1 MGAGGGAD
9 ELLDEEGVALGALD
23 DHVDLV
29 VGEHGRRTRRRQA
42 GDQLADLGGV
52 ERLEGHPVHALE
64 ARPLGDL
71 GAQRVL
77 AVQVVGAVGRDERHR
92 LAERA
97 GEQEAHQVT
106 GRLVGPVEV
115 LDHEDERLL
124 LGGGLE
130 EGVHGIEQRGPVE
143 WGPMLAP
150 PEPLAGLVDH
160 PAAGREAV
168 QGGVVAG
175 DGGEHL
181 GGRDLEAAEDLGEGE
196 VGQGAV
202 GEVEAVA
209 GDDLPAEVEGAVA
222 QRGEEAGLADA
233 GVAGEEDDAAAGRA
247 VSPDATMPSRR
258 VRSSSSASRPT
269 RGAVVTGAMQPIM
282 SVGGDSGASGFG
294 GRADHRVS
302 RSSWRCR
309 GGVRDSSSP
318 ALAATGATGADGAPV
333 LADPVHAVLEL
344 CVDQQV
350 VHVSFPSSV
359 PGRFPV

>member
-29 VGEHGRRTRRRQA
+29 VGEHRAAAPDRDQA
-42 GDQLADLGGV
+42 GDQLAHLGGV
-52 ERLEGHPVHALE
+52 ERLEGDPVHALE

-92 LAERA
+92 LAERT

-115 LDHEDERLL
+115 LDHEEERLL

-130 EGVHGIEQRGPVE
+130 EGVHGIEQRG
-143 WGPMLAP
+143 
-150 PEPLAGLVDH
+150 LVDVGADAGPGTGGTLAALVHH
-160 PAAGREAV
+160 PASGREAV
-168 QGGVVAG
+168 QGGVVAATEAS
-175 DGGEHL
+175 DL

-209 GDDLPAEVEGAVA
+209 GDDLPAQVEGAVA

-233 GVAGEEDDAAAGRA
+233 GVAGEEDDAAAGEGLR
-247 VSPDATMPSRR
+247 
-258 VRSSSSASRPT
+258 T
-269 RGAVVTGAMQPIM
+269 R
-282 SVGGDSGASGFG
+282 
-294 GRADHRVS
+294 
-302 RSSWRCR
+302 RCR
-309 GGVRDSSSP
+309 AG
-318 ALAATGATGADGAPV
+318 
-333 LADPVHAVLEL
+333 E
-344 CVDQQV
+344 
-350 VHVSFPSSV
+350 
-359 PGRFPV
+359 